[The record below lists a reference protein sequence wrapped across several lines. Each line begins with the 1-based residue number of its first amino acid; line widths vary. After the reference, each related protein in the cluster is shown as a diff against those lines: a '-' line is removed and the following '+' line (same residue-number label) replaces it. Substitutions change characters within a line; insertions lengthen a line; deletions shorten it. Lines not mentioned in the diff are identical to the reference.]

1 MKAYVYT
8 EEKLKEVVAQ
18 SDSLA
23 DVIRYFGV
31 SISGSRYVY
40 IQQLIQRY
48 DLDTSH
54 FTRKSHQANK
64 AKNFKRKKAEELL
77 VIYSKDSH
85 RAKAELLTRAMMELG
100 IPYECITCHI
110 SEWQGKPL
118 VLDVDHI
125 DGNRFD
131 CRVENLRFLCPNCH
145 RQTPTFARRKNID
158 DSLLVCECG
167 NPKQKRSKTCTSCYA
182 TRKHS

>member
-1 MKAYVYT
+1 MASTLYSKDILADA
-8 EEKLKEVVAQ
+8 VAH

-23 DVIRYFGV
+23 DVMRYLNKPV
-31 SISGSRYVY
+31 TGSRYNHLSELVKQY
-40 IQQLIQRY
+40 G
-48 DLDTSH
+48 LDTSH
-54 FTRKSHQANK
+54 FTRSKTHRTQES
-64 AKNFKRKKAEELL
+64 FKRKSAEEILIVQTDPL
-77 VIYSKDSH
+77 ARRVESKY
-85 RAKAELLTRAMMELG
+85 LTRAMMELG

-145 RQTPTFARRKNID
+145 RQTPTFGRQKKTD
-158 DSLLVCECG
+158 ESDLVCECG
-167 NPKQKRSKTCTSCYA
+167 NPKQKRSKTCSSCYA
-182 TRKHS
+182 TRKRS